1 MKVKGNQFLGLIIEY
16 LYPFYRND
24 DLGLLT
30 TLSKGSIARLVTR
43 HVPSDRRRSVGE
55 TRSLPDLPTFE
66 SNDMLSIVYIKAINE
81 YFKNRFGDSSVPLN
95 YNEANIDD
103 SHYREYADTYD
114 VFVAMTLLLNQGCID
129 GDLVSQLYE
138 AVLDIS
144 LQNDLAT
151 RYSLLTDDEGSEPMG
166 EYLYFINDCRLNL
179 NTLIDDYD
187 LQEEFNQS
195 MEYYPNTDAFNDY
208 MEQLQ
213 QEDPLNDESESN
225 VTDVE
230 DTEEQELVTESNSD
244 YNSDSDTD
252 TELDTVEQTDVF
264 EQRDFNEKVQLVT
277 EVLSDLSQLGIL
289 SDDYQLDIQVN
300 LPISEGIQLTFN
312 RLDKLNQV
320 MQGGIDGVDATIQ
333 VRIAYTTP
341 LVSHED
347 ISEYLNTIH
356 NNRVRQAGLMLTDDN
371 DRVIINV

>member
-43 HVPSDRRRSVGE
+43 HVPSDRRRSAGD

-66 SNDMLSIVYIKAINE
+66 PNDMLSIVYIRAINE

-95 YNEANIDD
+95 YREENIDD

-144 LQNDLAT
+144 LQNNLAT
-151 RYSLLTDDEGSEPMG
+151 RYSLLTDDEGSEPVG
-166 EYLYFINDCRLNL
+166 EYLYFINDCRINL

-187 LQEEFNQS
+187 LQEEFNQA
-195 MEYYPNTDAFNDY
+195 MEYYPNTGDFNDY

-225 VTDVE
+225 VTDVD

-244 YNSDSDTD
+244 TD
-252 TELDTVEQTDVF
+252 TELDTVEQSDVF
-264 EQRDFNEKVQLVT
+264 EQRDFNEQVQVVT

>member
-24 DLGLLT
+24 DLELLT

-66 SNDMLSIVYIKAINE
+66 PNDMLSIVYIKAING
-81 YFKNRFGDSSVPLN
+81 YFKHKFGDSSVPLN
-95 YNEANIDD
+95 YQEENIDD
-103 SHYREYADTYD
+103 SHYRDYVDTYD
-114 VFVAMTLLLNQGCID
+114 IFVAMTLLLNQGCID

-144 LQNDLAT
+144 LQNNLAT

-166 EYLYFINDCRLNL
+166 EYLEFINDCRINL

-187 LQEEFNQS
+187 LQEEFNQA
-195 MEYYPNTDAFNDY
+195 MEYYPNTGDFNAY
-208 MEQLQ
+208 MELLQL
-213 QEDPLNDESESN
+213 EDIFNGESESN
-225 VTDVE
+225 VPDVTEVE

-244 YNSDSDTD
+244 TD
-252 TELDTVEQTDVF
+252 TGTNLDTVEQTDIF
-264 EQRDFNEKVQLVT
+264 EQRDFNEQVQVVT
-277 EVLSDLSQLGIL
+277 EVLSELSQLGIL

-300 LPISEGIQLTFN
+300 LPITEGIQLTFN